1 MYKFNDG
8 AKMAVTLGGENEP
21 KIPANLAYIV
31 QASDFDSAT
40 IID

>member
-1 MYKFNDG
+1 MYNDG
-8 AKMAVTLGGENEP
+8 AKMAVTLGGKNEP
-21 KIPANLAYIV
+21 KIPVNNLAQIV